1 MGTTYKKR
9 IINIR
14 GFKKMRKLLLI
25 CCFML
30 CFVGLAYAE
39 TSDSAV
45 TSANV
50 AQLINIELAE
60 ANVLGDIRTVDHN
73 NIHIITLTIDN
84 NDDDGYTL
92 KFQSENGITY
102 GTGDNFGYMIHSS
115 AGDDTSVTPNEGQKP
130 SSRYELL
137 LGENANT
144 VEYGHNSR
152 PSELAMD
159 CTSPG
164 ESASKFEISTSS
176 GTDISFNEVSK
187 ATRSGIF
194 NVCLTQGSDLQLF
207 HGDFTDTIVVSIS
220 DN

>member
-1 MGTTYKKR
+1 
-9 IINIR
+9 
-14 GFKKMRKLLLI
+14 MRKLWFI

-30 CFVGLAYAE
+30 CFVCLAYAG

-50 AQLINIELAE
+50 AQLINIELSE
-60 ANVLGDIRTVDHN
+60 ANALGDIRTVEHN

-130 SSRYELL
+130 STRYELL

-144 VEYGHNSR
+144 VEYGHTSR
-152 PSELAMD
+152 PSELVTD

-164 ESASKFEISTSS
+164 ENASKFQISTPS
-176 GTDISFNEVSK
+176 GSDVAFNEVSK
-187 ATRSGIF
+187 ATRSGVF
-194 NVCLTQGSDLQLF
+194 NVCLTQASDLQLF

>member
-1 MGTTYKKR
+1 
-9 IINIR
+9 
-14 GFKKMRKLLLI
+14 
-25 CCFML
+25 ML
-30 CFVGLAYAE
+30 CFVGIVYAG

-50 AQLINIELAE
+50 AQLINIELEE
-60 ANVLGDIRTVDHN
+60 ANALGDIRMVEHN

-84 NDDDGYTL
+84 NDDDGYSL

-102 GTGDNFGYMIHSS
+102 GAGDNFGYMIHTS

-130 SSRYELL
+130 STRYELL
-137 LGENANT
+137 LGENSNT
-144 VEYGHNSR
+144 VEYGHVSL
-152 PSELAMD
+152 PDEVVAD

-164 ESASKFEISTSS
+164 EGASKFEISNSS
-176 GTDISFNEVSK
+176 GTDVSFNEVSR

-194 NVCLTQGSDLQLF
+194 NVCLSQISDIQLF
-207 HGDFTDTIVVSIS
+207 HGDFTDTLVVSIS

>member
-1 MGTTYKKR
+1 
-9 IINIR
+9 
-14 GFKKMRKLLLI
+14 
-25 CCFML
+25 ML
-30 CFVGLAYAE
+30 CFVGLAHAG

-45 TSANV
+45 ASANV
-50 AQLINIELAE
+50 AQLINIELEE
-60 ANVLGDIRTVDHN
+60 ANALGDIRTVEHN

-92 KFQSENGITY
+92 KFQSENGVTY

-130 SSRYELL
+130 ASRYELL
-137 LGENANT
+137 LGENTNT
-144 VEYGHNSR
+144 IEYGHASR
-152 PSELAMD
+152 PSEVVTD

-164 ESASKFEISTSS
+164 ESAAKFEISSAS
-176 GTDISFNEVSK
+176 GTDVSFNDVSK
-187 ATRSGIF
+187 ATRSGVF
-194 NVCLTQGSDLQLF
+194 NVCLTQESDLQLF